1 MYNLICF
8 PHYTCGGLLCDIL
21 GNTFSPLGPSGGLN
35 SINHFLGKIGDG
47 PTVYTDYDSV
57 ELLSKLALLNQP
69 QGTWV
74 GTHCWPGKLP
84 LDQFGRIILVTTSTY
99 KSKLYRLARAY
110 HHYFQPSWQNLQGI
124 DRLDKMRETAKN
136 YTIPFTPIMAANI
149 ENIEFADVVENT
161 AEFKHITAGLDTAP
175 HMDRWQQLNS
185 FLYESAVWTNEVS
198 QALYQAEAEIALNRY
213 YRY

>member
-8 PHYTCGGLLCDIL
+8 PHYTCGGLLCDIFS
-21 GNTFSPLGPSGGLN
+21 NTFSPVSPNGGLS

-47 PTVYTDYDSV
+47 PTVYTDYNPV

-69 QGTWV
+69 RGTWV

-84 LDQFGRIILVTTSTY
+84 LDQFERIILVTTSTY
-99 KSKLYRLARAY
+99 KSKLYRWTRAY
-110 HHYFQPSWQNLQGI
+110 HHYFQPAWQNLHGI

-136 YTIPFTPIMAANI
+136 YTIPFTPIMSANI

-161 AEFKHITAGLDTAP
+161 EEFKYITAGLDTAP